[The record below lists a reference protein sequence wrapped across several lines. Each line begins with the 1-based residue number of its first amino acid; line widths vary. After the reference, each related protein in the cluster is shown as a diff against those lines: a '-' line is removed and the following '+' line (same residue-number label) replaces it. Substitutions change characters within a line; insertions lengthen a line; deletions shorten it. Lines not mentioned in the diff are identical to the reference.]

1 MVFRVGLL
9 PEVRGVVGGLS
20 GLISFQPRT
29 MVSAVDLKMC
39 QDLGHALRSA
49 ARR

>member
-1 MVFRVGLL
+1 MIFEVGLL
-9 PEVRGVVGGLS
+9 PEVRDVVGGLS
-20 GLISFQPRT
+20 GLISFRLRT